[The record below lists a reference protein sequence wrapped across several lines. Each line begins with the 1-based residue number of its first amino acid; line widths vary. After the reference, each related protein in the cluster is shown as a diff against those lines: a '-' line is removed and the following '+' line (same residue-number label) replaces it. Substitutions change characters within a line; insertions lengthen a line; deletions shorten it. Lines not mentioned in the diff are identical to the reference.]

1 MTNLKVI
8 IQYIKD
14 FYRYA
19 GNSMFLLFF
28 INLISGAIELIGIG
42 LLLPILNIGFGG
54 SGTDQISILF
64 NGLFQRVGFDPTL
77 QSLLILLVCVFMLK
91 AAAVFSTK
99 YFSSVIA
106 TNLKGTLQKTLT
118 NRLANVSYTHF
129 TTLKSGWLNN
139 ILMKESANFTQGF
152 LEFSRIQTTLVYIAV
167 YSVTAGILRL
177 DLMIILFCLS
187 IVFLAPMRILMR
199 KVRATSKNLT
209 QRSGSLSTGFIEFID
224 NFIYAKATGSIHGFK
239 SNIKDKIYCMNKAEK
254 RLLFFSAFISSLT
267 EPVAVIAL
275 AVLVYTQVVIGGS
288 QLSEV
293 MILGLLIHR
302 IVGQIMLLQG
312 QYQRFNSTF
321 GSIDIVNE
329 TLDEFKKNQEHNGTV
344 VLDKIGDIEFENV
357 CFSHGDQ
364 TILNDITLIIP
375 HNKMIGIVGPSG
387 SGKTTLFYLLTGLL
401 SPDSGVIKANNI
413 DYATLEKFS
422 LREKVGYVSQTPAMI
437 DGTLLENIN
446 FGTYDAH
453 DPALVGKVKAV
464 MQQAGLEEFIND
476 LEKQTGERGVQL
488 SGGQKQRVAIAR
500 ELLRDTDILI
510 LDEATSALD
519 THSDQKIQDTLANL
533 KGQKTIVIISH
544 RATNIE
550 KCDQVY
556 HLENG
561 KIKVQ

>member
-8 IQYIKD
+8 TQYIKD

-19 GNSMFLLFF
+19 GNSIFLLFF

-54 SGTDQISILF
+54 SGTDPISILF
-64 NGLFQRVGFDPTL
+64 NDFFQMVGFDPTL
-77 QSLLILLVCVFMLK
+77 QSLLVLLVFVFILK
-91 AAAVFSTK
+91 AIAVFSTK
-99 YFSSVIA
+99 YLSSVIA
-106 TNLKGTLQKTLT
+106 VNLKGKLQTTLT
-118 NRLANVSYTHF
+118 NTLADVSYTHF

-139 ILMKESANFTQGF
+139 ILMKESALFTQGF

-167 YSVTAGILRL
+167 YSMTAGILRL
-177 DLMIILFCLS
+177 DLMIILFFLS
-187 IVFLAPMRILMR
+187 IVLLAPMRILMR

-239 SNIKDKIYCMNKAEK
+239 RNIKDKIYCMNKSEK
-254 RLLFFSAFISSLT
+254 KLLFFSAFMSSLT

-329 TLDEFKKNQEHNGTV
+329 TLNAFKENQEHNGTS
-344 VLDKIGDIEFENV
+344 VLNQMGDVEFKNV

-364 TILNDITLIIP
+364 AILDDITLTIP

-413 DYATLEKFS
+413 DYATLEKSS
-422 LREKVGYVSQTPAMI
+422 LREKIGYVSQTPAMI

-453 DPALVGKVKAV
+453 DPVLIDKVKAV
-464 MQQAGLEEFIND
+464 MAQAGLEEFIND

-500 ELLRDTDILI
+500 ELLRDTDMLI

-544 RATNIE
+544 KATNIE
-550 KCDQVY
+550 KCDQVF

-561 KIKVQ
+561 RVKVQ